1 MKLAGNSVRKCLLLW
16 VLLVVVAEPAP
27 AAQNAARRDSLIS
40 VVVQPGIVHMSIV
53 KNGPYTI
60 NVLAVELGI
69 KNIRL
74 ESYRPIGLVPTS
86 EQAKRNDREDHKVV
100 AAINADFFSF
110 KTGWP
115 VNIQVENGEFVIGT
129 QTQRSHLILDDK
141 NRPHI
146 ERTSF
151 DGWVKPVRGKS
162 YPISGVNVDH
172 RDDAIILHTS
182 FSDTATSSAVG
193 GKTLSLRLLSSS
205 WSVCD
210 TLRMIVKG
218 GDTVDLTH
226 IPPEEAE
233 LWVGNGASLSA
244 AGDEMKAGDTL
255 LVYLGIRPVIRN
267 VKAILGGVGMIVSN
281 GKPVSDSLNV
291 GEKTNINFLTARHPR
306 TFVGFDRDT
315 TRLFLCVVDGRQQM
329 SIGMNFREMAEFL
342 LSIGVWNAINFDGGG
357 STTMVIRG
365 KIVNSPSDKT
375 GERPVANSFQ
385 VIDLG
390 RTEGVR

>member
-1 MKLAGNSVRKCLLLW
+1 MKLGGKFVWKSLLLW
-16 VLLVVVAEPAP
+16 VLLIVVAEPAP
-27 AAQNAARRDSLIS
+27 AAQNDPGRDSLTS
-40 VVVQPGIVHMSIV
+40 VVVEPGIVHMSIV
-53 KNGPYTI
+53 KDAPYAI
-60 NVLAVELGI
+60 NVLVVELGA

-86 EQAKRNDREDHKVV
+86 EQAKRNDREEHKVV

-115 VNIQVENGEFVIGT
+115 VNIQVENGEFVVGT

-162 YPISGVNVDH
+162 YLISGINVDH
-172 RDDAIILHTS
+172 REDAIVLHTS
-182 FSDTATSSAVG
+182 FSDTATSSTVG
-193 GKTLSLRLLSSS
+193 GKTLSLTLLNSS

-218 GDTVDLTH
+218 NGTVDLTH
-226 IPPEEAE
+226 ISPEEAA
-233 LWVGNGASLSA
+233 LWVGNGPQVSA
-244 AGDEMKAGDTL
+244 AIEEMKAGDTV

-267 VKAILGGVGMIVSN
+267 VKAILGGVGMIVAN
-281 GKPVSDSLNV
+281 GKPVSDSMNI

-306 TFVGFDRDT
+306 TLVGFDRDT
-315 TRLFLCVVDGRQQM
+315 TKLFLCVVDGRQQT
-329 SIGMNFREMAEFL
+329 SIGMNFREMADFL

-390 RTEGVR
+390 PPGSVR